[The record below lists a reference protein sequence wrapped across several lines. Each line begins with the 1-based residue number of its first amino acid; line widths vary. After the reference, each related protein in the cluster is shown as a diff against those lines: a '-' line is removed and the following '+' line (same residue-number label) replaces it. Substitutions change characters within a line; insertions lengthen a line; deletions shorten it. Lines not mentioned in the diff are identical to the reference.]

1 MKSVNTLL
9 ENVILYNTNIN
20 DIEKIKLAYDVAS
33 IYHGDQKRQSGEP
46 YITHPLEVAI
56 ILSILYADTDTIV
69 AALLHDITKN
79 YTVQKQLKCCEEF
92 GIIIGEYDV
101 DMPKV
106 FHAKTAAAVAERD
119 FADFV
124 DDDII
129 NAIRWHTTGHAKMSL
144 FECIIYLADYIE
156 PTRDF
161 PDCIELREFFYQ
173 KVKIC
178 TTESERLMLLCD
190 TMVLSIDMTIK
201 NLIAES
207 SLIDRDTVE
216 ARNFFINI

>member
-1 MKSVNTLL
+1 MTENKIFISDEMIEILRERVKPYLSEKRYQHTLAVEEEAAALGKIFIPDDYEL
-9 ENVILYNTNIN
+9 ENRLR
-20 DIEKIKLAYDVAS
+20 A
-33 IYHGDQKRQSGEP
+33 
-46 YITHPLEVAI
+46 
-56 ILSILYADTDTIV
+56 